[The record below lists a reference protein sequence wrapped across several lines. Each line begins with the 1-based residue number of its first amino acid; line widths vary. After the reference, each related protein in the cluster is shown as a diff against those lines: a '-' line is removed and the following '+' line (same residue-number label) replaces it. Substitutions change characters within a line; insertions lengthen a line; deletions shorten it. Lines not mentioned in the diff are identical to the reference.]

1 MNINELLSQLEVK
14 RYSGY
19 FKCRCPKCGQL
30 SAYFYKDNL
39 DAIENKEQEK
49 LIIHCNRLNK
59 CGKTSV
65 IDVECTGVLNMP
77 KLNENVLEISEKGK
91 NILNWMAFIEGKDG
105 NTWPGFDFDYRGIK
119 NELLKEARIIYLRE
133 GLLQFMKE
141 KRSMFS
147 KRFFE
152 TGFAYENRDLLI
164 PIFNEEGTQVDR
176 YLLRDRYRR
185 CKPKELQLRL
195 NPEGNEIWNLH
206 DLKKDKK
213 IYFVTEGVWDGL
225 SILQADPSVGVLS
238 LPGVKKCMKLI
249 DYLKQHKEL
258 WKELSFV
265 VCFDLDKAG
274 EKYSIKFLHQL
285 KILGITSA
293 RLNLRECED
302 VNQLLET
309 DPSILAEEIENAKD
323 RIERKLERKNQK

>member
-1 MNINELLSQLEVK
+1 MELNKLLSTLNVK
-14 RYSGY
+14 PYREY

-30 SAYFYKDNL
+30 SAYFYRDNL
-39 DAIENKEQEK
+39 EQIEKKEQNQ
-49 LIIHCNRLNK
+49 LIIRCNRLNK
-59 CGKTSV
+59 CGKISV
-65 IDVECTGVLNMP
+65 IDVECTIELSMP
-77 KLNENVLEISEKGK
+77 KLNENILEISEKGK
-91 NILNWMAFIEGKDG
+91 NILNWMAFIEGQDG

-119 NELLKEARIIYLRE
+119 NQYLKEARIIYLKE

-141 KRSMFS
+141 KKSMFS
-147 KRFFE
+147 KRFFD
-152 TGFAYENRDLLI
+152 TGFAYESRDLLI

-176 YLLRDRYRR
+176 YLLRDRDRK

-195 NPEGNEIWNLH
+195 NPNGNEIWNLH
-206 DLKKDKK
+206 ELKKGKK

-225 SILQADPSVGVLS
+225 SILQSDQSVGVVA

-249 DYLKQHKEL
+249 DFLKQHNEL

-293 RLNLRECED
+293 RLNLRGAGD
-302 VNQLLET
+302 VNELL
-309 DPSILAEEIENAKD
+309 LASPLALSEEIRRAKK